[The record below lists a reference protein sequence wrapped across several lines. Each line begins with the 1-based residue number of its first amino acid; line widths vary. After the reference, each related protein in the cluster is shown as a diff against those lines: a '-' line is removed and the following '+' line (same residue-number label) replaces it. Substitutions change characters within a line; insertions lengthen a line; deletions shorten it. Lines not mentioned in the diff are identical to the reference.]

1 MREGK
6 EMLGAKKKIK
16 EDGFYDLFTE
26 AIGKILESGI
36 AFEELVRDYTEVEDR
51 VAHLKVLETECDMQ
65 THKILKY
72 LNETINTPFDREDI
86 YTIAREM
93 DDIVDCVEEVANHFL
108 VFGVT
113 KMRPEAL
120 TMAELILQ
128 AIRELEVLFNH
139 LHDIKSSDILMKQ
152 VIEVN
157 RIENE
162 GDVVYRST
170 LSRLFQE
177 EKDPI
182 EIIKWKHLYE
192 ELEESLDACENVANL
207 IEGLIMKYS

>member
-1 MREGK
+1 M
-6 EMLGAKKKIK
+6 
-16 EDGFYDLFTE
+16 
-26 AIGKILESGI
+26 
-36 AFEELVRDYTEVEDR
+36 
-51 VAHLKVLETECDMQ
+51 
-65 THKILKY
+65 
-72 LNETINTPFDREDI
+72 NETINTPFDREDI

>member
-1 MREGK
+1 
-6 EMLGAKKKIK
+6 MLGGKKKNK
-16 EDGFYDLFTE
+16 VKASGFFNLFTE
-26 AIGKILESGI
+26 AMDKIMEAGV
-36 AFEELVRDYTEVEDR
+36 AFEELVRDYTDVEDR
-51 VAHLKVLETECDMQ
+51 VANLKVLETECDMQ

-72 LNETINTPFDREDI
+72 LNKNPDTPFDREDI

-93 DDIVDCVEEVANHFL
+93 DDIVDCIEEVANRFV
-108 VFGVT
+108 VFGII
-113 KMRPEAL
+113 KMRPEAQ
-120 TMAELILQ
+120 TMATLILQ
-128 AIRELEVLFNH
+128 SIKELEVLFDH
-139 LHDIKSSDILMKQ
+139 LHDIKNKDILMKQ

-182 EIIKWKHLYE
+182 EIIKWNHLYE

>member
-1 MREGK
+1 
-6 EMLGAKKKIK
+6 
-16 EDGFYDLFTE
+16 
-26 AIGKILESGI
+26 
-36 AFEELVRDYTEVEDR
+36 
-51 VAHLKVLETECDMQ
+51 
-65 THKILKY
+65 
-72 LNETINTPFDREDI
+72 
-86 YTIAREM
+86 
-93 DDIVDCVEEVANHFL
+93 
-108 VFGVT
+108 
-113 KMRPEAL
+113 
-120 TMAELILQ
+120 
-128 AIRELEVLFNH
+128 
-139 LHDIKSSDILMKQ
+139 MKQ

>member
-1 MREGK
+1 
-6 EMLGAKKKIK
+6 MLRKKKNK
-16 EDGFYDLFTE
+16 EDGLFDLLNE
-26 AIGKILESGI
+26 AMGKIVESGI
-36 AFEELVRDYTEVEDR
+36 AFEELVREYTEVEDR

-72 LNETINTPFDREDI
+72 LNENQNTPFDREDI
-86 YTIAREM
+86 YTLAREM
-93 DDIVDCVEEVANHFL
+93 DDIVDCVEEVANRFL

-120 TMAELILQ
+120 TMATLILQ
-128 AIRELEVLFNH
+128 AIHELEILFDN
-139 LHDIKSSDILMKQ
+139 LKDIKNDEILMKQ

-177 EKDPI
+177 ENEPI

-207 IEGLIMKYS
+207 VEGLIMKYS

>member
-1 MREGK
+1 
-6 EMLGAKKKIK
+6 MLGTKKKNK
-16 EDGFYDLFTE
+16 GNKGDGFFDLFNE
-26 AIGKILESGI
+26 AMGKIVESGI

-72 LNETINTPFDREDI
+72 LNANQTTPFDREDI
-86 YTIAREM
+86 YTLAREM
-93 DDIVDCVEEVANHFL
+93 DDIVDCVEEVANRFL
-108 VFGVT
+108 VFGVK
-113 KMRPEAL
+113 KMRPEAQ
-120 TMAELILQ
+120 TMATLILQ
-128 AIRELEVLFNH
+128 AINELEILFNN
-139 LHDIKSSDILMKQ
+139 LPQIENNPILMKQ

-170 LSRLFQE
+170 LARLFQE
-177 EKDPI
+177 EEDPI

-207 IEGLIMKYS
+207 VEGLIMKYS

>member
-1 MREGK
+1 
-6 EMLGAKKKIK
+6 MLGTKKKNMD
-16 EDGFYDLFTE
+16 DGFFDLFNE
-26 AIGKILESGI
+26 AIGKIVEAGI
-36 AFEELVRDYTEVEDR
+36 AFEELVKDYTDVSDK
-51 VAHLKVLETECDMQ
+51 VANLKVLETECDMQ

-72 LNETINTPFDREDI
+72 LNENPNTPFDREDL
-86 YTIAREM
+86 YTLAREM
-93 DDIVDCVEEVANHFL
+93 DDIVDCVEEVANRFL
-108 VFGVT
+108 VFGVVE
-113 KMRPEAL
+113 MRPEAI
-120 TMAELILQ
+120 TMATLILQ

-139 LHDIKSSDILMKQ
+139 LSDIKNSDILMKQ

-207 IEGLIMKYS
+207 IEGLLMKYS

>member
-1 MREGK
+1 MD
-6 EMLGAKKKIK
+6 
-16 EDGFYDLFTE
+16 DGFFDLFNE
-26 AIGKILESGI
+26 AIGKIVEAGI
-36 AFEELVRDYTEVEDR
+36 AFEELVKDYTDVSDK
-51 VAHLKVLETECDMQ
+51 VANLKVLETECDMQ

-72 LNETINTPFDREDI
+72 LNENPNTPFDREDL
-86 YTIAREM
+86 YTLAREM
-93 DDIVDCVEEVANHFL
+93 DDIVDCVEEVANRFL
-108 VFGVT
+108 VFGVVE
-113 KMRPEAL
+113 MRPEAI
-120 TMAELILQ
+120 TMATLILQ

-139 LHDIKSSDILMKQ
+139 LSDIKNSDILMKQ

-207 IEGLIMKYS
+207 IEGLLMKYS